1 MARHTY
7 DEALRRLLVHEGGYT
22 NHPSD
27 PGGPT
32 NFGITIYDYRM
43 YIDPKGQARDVRA
56 MSVDQAKKIYR
67 AKYWDVQRCDELPP
81 GVDYA
86 VFDYGVNSGVGR
98 SGKVLRRLVGLR
110 DHTSS
115 ITDEVIAAVAQ
126 RDPATLVD
134 AMCAERMRFLQ
145 GLKTWRTFGNGWGR
159 RVQEVRAAARKMA
172 VTEGD
177 WEEDDMPE
185 QSAGIEGTPRHKET
199 NPIAKTAAAAFA
211 AGSAGVFTVYNWAIE
226 NPIYAAMIIQG
237 AIALAIMI
245 SRSREEKAKP
255 DPVPV
260 AFDAIPV
267 QLPPELP
274 KVATAQR
281 AEEAPVS
288 PQIQTFLQDIEA
300 KPLQKPGAAS

>member
-32 NFGITIYDYRM
+32 NYGITIYDYRM
-43 YIDPKGQARDVRA
+43 YINPKGQARDVQA
-56 MSVDQAKKIYR
+56 MTVDQAKKIYR
-67 AKYWDVQRCDELPP
+67 EKYWDVQRCDELPP

-86 VFDYGVNSGVGR
+86 VFDYGVNSGIGR

-110 DHTSS
+110 DNTSK
-115 ITDEVIAAVAQ
+115 ITDEVIAAVAK
-126 RDPATLVD
+126 RDPVTLVD
-134 AMCAERMRFLQ
+134 AIMAERIRFLQ
-145 GLKTWRTFGNGWGR
+145 GLKTWRTFGRGWGR
-159 RVQEVRAAARKMA
+159 RVQEVRAAARTMA
-172 VTEGD
+172 AKDD
-177 WEEDDMPE
+177 WSEEDLPE
-185 QSAGIEGTPRHKET
+185 QTAGIEGTPRYKPS
-199 NPIAKTAAAAFA
+199 NPLAKPAAAALA
-211 AGSAGVFTVYNWAIE
+211 AGSAGVFAVYNWTIE

-245 SRSREEKAKP
+245 VRSREEKAKP

-260 AFDAIPV
+260 SFDAIPV

-274 KVATAQR
+274 KVETAQR
-281 AEEAPVS
+281 AEEAPIP
-288 PQIQTFLQDIEA
+288 PQIQTFFQDIEA
-300 KPLQKPGAAS
+300 KPLQRPGAAS